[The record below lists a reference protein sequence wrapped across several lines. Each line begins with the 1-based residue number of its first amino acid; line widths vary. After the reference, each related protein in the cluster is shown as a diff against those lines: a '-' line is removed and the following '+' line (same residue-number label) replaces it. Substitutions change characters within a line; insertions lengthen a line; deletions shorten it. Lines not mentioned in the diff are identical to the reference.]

1 MHRSVSALINTYKEN
16 PSWTDILAVI
26 RHHEIDHETTVD
38 EVLTEL
44 AKLDTK
50 ETWSRGDVVTCFKE
64 FRDLGFATIT
74 KGVKSKKTRLTWMFP
89 PRAVVEAAMG
99 NPDELQRLLSGT
111 PITTALTLNAFR
123 GKRDWSLD
131 DLLDALSQLSGLPV
145 KELSIRLT
153 IPEARKILAASQ
165 NISPDDVL
173 IRMG

>member
-1 MHRSVSALINTYKEN
+1 
-16 PSWTDILAVI
+16 
-26 RHHEIDHETTVD
+26 
-38 EVLTEL
+38 
-44 AKLDTK
+44 
-50 ETWSRGDVVTCFKE
+50 
-64 FRDLGFATIT
+64 
-74 KGVKSKKTRLTWMFP
+74 
-89 PRAVVEAAMG
+89 MG

-131 DLLDALSQLSGLPV
+131 DVLEALSQLSGLPT

-165 NISPDDVL
+165 NIPPDDVM